1 MLNKIFVLLIVLIC
15 TIGVGSAT
23 VSISGTVSESGVGLS
38 GVTIDISGS
47 GTSTNASGYY
57 FVSGLAENVTHTVTA
72 SKDLYNTNTLDVA
85 VTTSDVTNADITLS
99 KTSLAGFMSKI
110 SQCVTS
116 ITTMFSS
123 ILTLFMEPPLV
134 VFVGIVLFGILLG
147 ILGKHIKGIR

>member
-1 MLNKIFVLLIVLIC
+1 MLNKIIVLLMVLIC

-134 VFVGIVLFGILLG
+134 VFVGIVLFAAFIGMLS
-147 ILGKHIKGIR
+147 KHMKGLN